1 VWLQNPDILNDTA
14 QCKEVFS
21 IIFER
26 FKLKTLSSSTKAR
39 IIQTFIKFL
48 DLYSDKMREEHD
60 KDLSFTLL
68 MIQKE
73 LSQFVHLLDS
83 KDHAVRASV
92 AEMIIKIDELGLLP
106 LIDGAKIFIKMLN
119 DCNTKTIKAASLA
132 LKKIA
137 HKKLSLVVVCATP
150 ADMILESYR
159 YQKLIYKHPKLQ
171 LTSGFVKILDV
182 KMNQL
187 TYWNN
192 IGIFDDLLEFLNQND
207 ENVIHSLVKSLIKF
221 IEDPHNY
228 LEFVGDIH
236 FINFFA
242 QVLFNTLK
250 VGKGQ
255 AEYQE
260 LLTSYLYSHEVLV
273 YENIKQALCKDTLVQ
288 DKSLYPSGFLLLIIK
303 LG

>member
-1 VWLQNPDILNDTA
+1 
-14 QCKEVFS
+14 
-21 IIFER
+21 
-26 FKLKTLSSSTKAR
+26 
-39 IIQTFIKFL
+39 
-48 DLYSDKMREEHD
+48 MREEHE

-119 DCNTKTIKAASLA
+119 DCNPKTIKAANLA

-137 HKKLSLVVVCATP
+137 QKKLSLVMVCASP
-150 ADMILESYR
+150 VDMILESYR
-159 YQKLIYKHPKLQ
+159 YQMLIYKHPKLQ
-171 LTSGFVKILDV
+171 LTSGFVKILDS

-221 IEDPHNY
+221 IEDPNNY
-228 LEFVGDIH
+228 
-236 FINFFA
+236 
-242 QVLFNTLK
+242 
-250 VGKGQ
+250 
-255 AEYQE
+255 
-260 LLTSYLYSHEVLV
+260 
-273 YENIKQALCKDTLVQ
+273 
-288 DKSLYPSGFLLLIIK
+288 
-303 LG
+303 